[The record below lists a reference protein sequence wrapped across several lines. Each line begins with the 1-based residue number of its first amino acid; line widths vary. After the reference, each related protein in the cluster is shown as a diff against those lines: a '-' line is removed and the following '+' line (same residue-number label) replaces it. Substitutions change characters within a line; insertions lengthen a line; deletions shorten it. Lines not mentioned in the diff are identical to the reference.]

1 MMTNSSSKAIEAIE
15 IKGRSL
21 TVMVLHIKENDP
33 RILYPQL
40 EEKIEEAGALLGSS
54 PVIIDVSAMVEEEQG
69 ALDFSYLKRAL
80 QGADLMPIGVQGA
93 AGSQSSRIIQAG
105 LPLMATNSKGPAPRK
120 VTEQKKEPYTKPP
133 QPEYDPEKD
142 QPAASNVHPPPDTPP
157 LPQTYST
164 AKVITQTVRSGQQIV
179 APEGDL
185 IVLASVNA
193 GSEPFQIRRMNET
206 LRAIFRQNIQR
217 LRRYPEFRQSLP
229 PVHGHGLAS
238 LNPAAAQIQHQPF
251 RAHCGNKILQPV
263 HPQRSLRIK
272 QAGSNNHMAG
282 PGGNPFLRVFRR
294 HAAAHLKAS
303 RPCRQGLPRHMV
315 VPWAQLDHMP
325 SAQTVPAVQI
335 RIPCRAAVGDEIGA
349 Q

>member
-193 GSEPFQIRRMNET
+193 GSELFAAGNIHVYGTLQGCALAGIHGDTTARIFT
-206 LRAIFRQNIQR
+206 LR
-217 LRRYPEFRQSLP
+217 
-229 PVHGHGLAS
+229 
-238 LNPAAAQIQHQPF
+238 
-251 RAHCGNKILQPV
+251 
-263 HPQRSLRIK
+263 
-272 QAGSNNHMAG
+272 
-282 PGGNPFLRVFRR
+282 GNPELVAIAGDYVVNERMPYTVLGSSFTTFWTENGLRF
-294 HAAAHLKAS
+294 
-303 RPCRQGLPRHMV
+303 
-315 VPWAQLDHMP
+315 
-325 SAQTVPAVQI
+325 TVLGSFDPGI
-335 RIPCRAAVGDEIGA
+335 
-349 Q
+349 